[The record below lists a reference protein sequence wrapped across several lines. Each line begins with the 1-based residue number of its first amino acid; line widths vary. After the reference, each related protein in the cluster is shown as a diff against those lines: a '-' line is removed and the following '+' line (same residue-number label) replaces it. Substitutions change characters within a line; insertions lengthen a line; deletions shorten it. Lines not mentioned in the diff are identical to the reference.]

1 MTTKGSEAEK
11 LLASGT
17 AAATN
22 SYGSAPTTK
31 QCCKKHEHPSP
42 PLKLASIGSYI
53 FESFFKTENTR
64 TSVAPCCACGTCNHA
79 ECKAK
84 LRTKDTNGSGGTS
97 STNTSA
103 HAHSHSHSHAHSH
116 AHSHSCLERNESCG
130 SLGSYNNPTN
140 PSQSRANSSE
150 SSAASSFQKMDPTV
164 AQTTVRS
171 TILCKGI
178 CCSSEVPE
186 LLEILTPIKG
196 IAEVKVNVPL
206 KNIIIDHDSRV
217 ISATQ
222 IVDILEGEL
231 FPSTVERDGG
241 ASLPSIVR
249 STFAT
254 KGICCSS
261 EVPTIVDILK
271 LDGIFEVKVVVP
283 VKQVLVNHD
292 CKVISAAQIA
302 RILCD
307 EEFETKIETDGGASK
322 GVVGVEGRSK
332 FFVGGICCS
341 SEIPAIRTILEPL
354 NGVKGLLVTV
364 ATKMVRNFFGIV
376 LNELQFA
383 IDLPENLVC
392 CCRNFHGARVR
403 ILFSTVVVLF
413 IV

>member
-1 MTTKGSEAEK
+1 
-11 LLASGT
+11 
-17 AAATN
+17 
-22 SYGSAPTTK
+22 
-31 QCCKKHEHPSP
+31 
-42 PLKLASIGSYI
+42 
-53 FESFFKTENTR
+53 
-64 TSVAPCCACGTCNHA
+64 
-79 ECKAK
+79 
-84 LRTKDTNGSGGTS
+84 
-97 STNTSA
+97 
-103 HAHSHSHSHAHSH
+103 
-116 AHSHSCLERNESCG
+116 
-130 SLGSYNNPTN
+130 
-140 PSQSRANSSE
+140 
-150 SSAASSFQKMDPTV
+150 MDPTV
-164 AQTTVRS
+164 AQTIVRS

-222 IVDILEGEL
+222 IVDLLEEEL

-271 LDGIFEVKVVVP
+271 LKGIFEVKVVVP

-307 EEFETKIETDGGASK
+307 EEFETRIERDGGASK

-354 NGVKGLLVTV
+354 HGVKGLLVTV
-364 ATKMVRNFFGIV
+364 ATKMVGDNV
-376 LNELQFA
+376 SKL
-383 IDLPENLVC
+383 LV
-392 CCRNFHGARVR
+392 F
-403 ILFSTVVVLF
+403 
-413 IV
+413 